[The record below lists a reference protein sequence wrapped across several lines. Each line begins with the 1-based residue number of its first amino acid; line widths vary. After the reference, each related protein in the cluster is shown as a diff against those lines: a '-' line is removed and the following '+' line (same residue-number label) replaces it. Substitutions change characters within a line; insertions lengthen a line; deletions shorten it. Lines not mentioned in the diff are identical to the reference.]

1 MARVLFDHSGIS
13 LYPKRDR
20 IFNFLPVCEI
30 MYIPNIFIWMS
41 LGCMVDVCILF
52 LLKETDKLEY
62 TQFCFSGKI
71 LQRTATRIEYLAPG
85 FLGKTK

>member
-1 MARVLFDHSGIS
+1 MS
-13 LYPKRDR
+13 
-20 IFNFLPVCEI
+20 
-30 MYIPNIFIWMS
+30 IPNIFIWMS

-52 LLKETDKLEY
+52 LLEKTQSDKLEY

-71 LQRTATRIEYLAPG
+71 VQKTATRIEYLAPG

>member
-1 MARVLFDHSGIS
+1 MARVLSDHSGIS

-20 IFNFLPVCEI
+20 ICNFCPYVRLCTSLT
-30 MYIPNIFIWMS
+30 FFLWMS

-71 LQRTATRIEYLAPG
+71 LQRTATRIKYLAPG